1 MMKADAIMMI
11 DDVADDDDD
20 GNLQITYMCETSVDI
35 IFQQYIR
42 ACRCSKTCSYVC
54 ARKLF

>member
-1 MMKADAIMMI
+1 MKADAIMMI
-11 DDVADDDDD
+11 DDVDDDDDD